1 MASGTDDNLRPR
13 CSPSRDAIK
22 LLKTIHIVTNF
33 YNKDASTLSLVNN
46 KVQYK
51 YFILHLTYTN
61 IGLLN
66 NSKNSSIKD
75 STKRF

>member
-1 MASGTDDNLRPR
+1 M
-13 CSPSRDAIK
+13 
-22 LLKTIHIVTNF
+22 
-33 YNKDASTLSLVNN
+33 NN

-61 IGLLN
+61 TGLLN

-75 STKRF
+75 LFHQANGEMQIASSVIGSTATIAIFVRSAIKKSTLMWGL